1 MRWFPAPAGTAR
13 GTVLIVHGLGEH
25 SGRYDHVAAKLRSW
39 GWAVASYDH
48 RGHGLSEGKR
58 GRLNRADDLLTDL
71 ALVLDTV
78 RANSPAPLVLLGH
91 SMGGQVA
98 AQFVAESIRPVD
110 ALVLSSPALDA
121 GLTRSR
127 ALQLAIA
134 HALAS
139 NFAVPSGLL
148 PRYTSHDPESVRRY
162 MVDPLVH
169 GIVTAKLVRSI
180 VDGGRRAR
188 AMANRWTVP
197 TLLMYAGDD
206 KLVNAAGSAEFAANA
221 PPSVVRS
228 RRFDGLYHEI
238 FNEVEKEKVFDVL
251 REWLD
256 ERFPVGAR
264 SAAPTAGALARPA
277 S

>member
-1 MRWFPAPAGTAR
+1 MRVYPAPVREPR

-25 SGRYDHVAAKLRSW
+25 SGRYEHVAAKLRDW
-39 GWAVASYDH
+39 GWAVVSYDH
-48 RGHGLSEGKR
+48 RGHGRSEGKR
-58 GRLNRADDLLTDL
+58 GRLNHADDLLTDL
-71 ALVLDTV
+71 ALVFDTV
-78 RANSPAPLVLLGH
+78 RASSPPPLVLLGH

-98 AQFVAESIRPVD
+98 AQFVAENRRPVN
-110 ALVLSSPALDA
+110 ALVLSSPALNP

-162 MVDPLVH
+162 MTDPLVH
-169 GIVTAKLVRSI
+169 GKVTAKLVRSI
-180 VDGGRRAR
+180 VDGGARAR
-188 AMANRWTVP
+188 AMASRWTVP

-206 KLVNAAGSAEFAANA
+206 KLVKAAGSAEFAANA
-221 PPSVVRS
+221 PSAVVRS
-228 RRFDGLYHEI
+228 HRFDGLYHEI
-238 FNEVEKEKVFDVL
+238 FNELEKEKVFDVL

-256 ERFPVGAR
+256 ERFPVRAHA
-264 SAAPTAGALARPA
+264 AAPTANVVARPA